1 MKDHEDDWKEEL
13 ESHLNLRADHGASP
27 EEARRRFGNRLQIS
41 EAVRAVHV
49 PVYLDQLFQD
59 LRYAARG
66 FSKSPLF
73 TAAAVFT
80 LALGLGASTA
90 VFSVVDRILFRP
102 LPYAQPDRLVWLGMA
117 APIDANEFLVS
128 PDYLAW
134 RKSQT
139 VFTHPTATR
148 GNTDCDL
155 TADNPVRLRCAQ
167 VDDNF
172 LTTLGVRPTLGRDLA
187 ESDNAE
193 TALISH
199 RLWQTRYAANP
210 ALLNTTIEIN
220 RKPVR
225 IVGVLPP
232 SFELPTLQPF
242 DFPQRMQIRQAQQQN
257 GTMFFLTAFARLHP
271 GQTPAQAH
279 AQLQPLFAEALKGVP
294 PQFRKEVTLRVF
306 SLHDCQVRDA
316 RQSALLLLAAVGLVL
331 LIT

>member
-1 MKDHEDDWKEEL
+1 MKNHEDDWKEEL
-13 ESHLNLRADHGASP
+13 ESHLTL
-27 EEARRRFGNRLQIS
+27 
-41 EAVRAVHV
+41 RAVHL
-49 PVYLDQLFQD
+49 PVYLDQLLQD
-59 LRYAARG
+59 LRYAVRG
-66 FSKSPLF
+66 FSQSPLF
-73 TAAAVFT
+73 TAAAVLT

-90 VFSVVDRILFRP
+90 VFSVVDRILFQP

-117 APIDANEFLVS
+117 APIEANEFLLS

-139 VFTHPTATR
+139 VFTHLTATR

-172 LTTLGVRPTLGRDLA
+172 LSTFGVQPILGRDLA
-187 ESDNAE
+187 ESDDAE
-193 TALISH
+193 TALISY
-199 RLWQTRYAANP
+199 RLWQARFAANP

-232 SFELPTLQPF
+232 SFELPTLQSF
-242 DFPQRMQIRQAQQQN
+242 DFLQRMQIRRAQQQN

-271 GQTPAQAH
+271 GQTPAQVH
-279 AQLQPLFAEALKGVP
+279 SQLQPFFAEALKGVP
-294 PQFRKEVTLRVF
+294 PQFRNEVPLRVLG
-306 SLHDCQVRDA
+306 LHDR
-316 RQSALLLLAAVGLVL
+316 
-331 LIT
+331 